1 MVLQF
6 EPRIV
11 SYVYDLLF
19 SQESPE
25 NPDGQKHMSSLGS
38 LGSAPHTPLF
48 SQGGSQIL
56 SKLHRNKT
64 KFVSVLYILY
74 FCFDLFTEKYLPSSQ
89 KSPSYS
95 GVQVQVTLKNSS
107 KVHVPPFKQ
116 GFLESP
122 HGSAS

>member
-1 MVLQF
+1 MLYFTIDIDGITVLQF

-56 SKLHRNKT
+56 SK
-64 KFVSVLYILY
+64 
-74 FCFDLFTEKYLPSSQ
+74 
-89 KSPSYS
+89 
-95 GVQVQVTLKNSS
+95 
-107 KVHVPPFKQ
+107 
-116 GFLESP
+116 
-122 HGSAS
+122 